1 MFGDRPVSFPQQID
15 FLLVPG
21 FSLFGLTSMLDPLRH
36 ANRTSERE
44 LYRWRLISEQGGL
57 ISSSDG
63 IEIMSQHSTK
73 NAGNVQMVIV
83 CAGDNPEHHIT
94 SGIVSFIRLQ
104 ASHGAEI
111 GSQDTAAYI
120 VAAAGVLDGY
130 RTTMHWEN
138 LPVAMAAYPRVSWV
152 QELLVVDGKR
162 FSCSGALSGL
172 EMMLHLIR
180 TQHGNGL
187 AVTVADGLI
196 VTHERHHSDP
206 QRASL
211 QKRLDSRNPRLADA
225 VQLMENNIEE
235 PLSMSEIAVHLGIS
249 NRELERLFK
258 HYLQQTPGTY
268 YRTLRL
274 NQARWMLQQTSH
286 SVTDVAVACGF
297 SSVAHFSRCYQRYFN
312 VKPSHER

>member
-1 MFGDRPVSFPQQID
+1 MFGDRPLEFPQQID

-36 ANRTSERE
+36 ANRTAERE

-57 ISSSDG
+57 IASSDG
-63 IEIMSQHSTK
+63 IEIMSQLSCREVTK
-73 NAGNVQMVIV
+73 TPMLIV
-83 CAGDNPEHHIT
+83 CAGDNPEAGIS
-94 SGIVSFIRLQ
+94 SGLLGFIRQQ

-120 VAAAGVLDGY
+120 TAAAGILNGY

-138 LPVAMAAYPRVSWV
+138 LPAAMAAYPTVNWV

-162 FSCSGALSGL
+162 FSCCGALSGL
-172 EMMLHLIR
+172 EMMLHMIR

-187 AVTVADGLI
+187 AVTVADELI

-235 PLSMSEIAVHLGIS
+235 PLSMAEIARHLGVT

-258 HYLQQTPGTY
+258 HYLQQTPGSY

-286 SVTDVAVACGF
+286 SVTDVSVACGF
-297 SSVAHFSRCYQRYFN
+297 SSVAHFSRCYQKYFN
-312 VKPSHER
+312 IKPSMER